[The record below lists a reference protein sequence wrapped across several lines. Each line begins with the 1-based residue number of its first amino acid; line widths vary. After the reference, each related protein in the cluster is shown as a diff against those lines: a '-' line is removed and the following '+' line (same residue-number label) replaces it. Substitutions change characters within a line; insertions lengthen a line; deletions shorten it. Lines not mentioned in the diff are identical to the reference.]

1 MKTIIVGLGNPI
13 LGDDGVGW
21 KVAADVKNRL
31 DSLALSPGEKSQLD
45 VAFLSLGGIS
55 LMENLISYDRAILID
70 AVTSKEGNGS
80 VNVFELDELPDV
92 SSFHLASAHDMSL
105 QTALQVGK
113 AMGAKLPER
122 VTVVGIAI
130 VPVHEFSEE
139 LSIPIA
145 QAVSKAAQIVI
156 ELL

>member
-1 MKTIIVGLGNPI
+1 MTF
-13 LGDDGVGW
+13 
-21 KVAADVKNRL
+21 AFRL
-31 DSLALSPGEKSQLD
+31 NDFQYSKRAQEEYERFYST
-45 VAFLSLGGIS
+45 LGGIS
-55 LMENLISYDRAILID
+55 LMENLIGYDRAILID

-92 SSFHLASAHDMSL
+92 SSFHLASVHDMSL
-105 QTALQVGK
+105 QTALKVGK

-122 VTVVGIAI
+122 VTVVGISI
-130 VPVHEFSEE
+130 DPIHEFSEE

>member
-1 MKTIIVGLGNPI
+1 MKKIIVGLGNPV

-21 KVAADVKNRL
+21 KVAAEVKNRI
-31 DSLALSPGEKSQLD
+31 DSLALSSGEKSQLD
-45 VAFLSLGGIS
+45 VGFLSLGGIS
-55 LMENLISYDRAILID
+55 LMENLIGYDQAILID
-70 AVTSKEGNGS
+70 AVTSQAGNGS

-105 QTALQVGK
+105 QTALKVGK

-122 VTVVGIAI
+122 VTIVGIAI
-130 VPVHEFSEE
+130 VPAHEFSEE
-139 LSIPIA
+139 LSLPVS